1 MNIKRYMIKDTNE
14 SVLKKLDPEESGDF
28 KSKEEAEV
36 KMAKLKERLAE
47 LQDILFA
54 QKKHSLLV
62 ILQGMDSSG
71 KDGTV
76 KHIFSGINPQGFMVT
91 SFKKPSLE
99 EEAHDFL
106 WRVHMKTPPKGYI
119 AAFNRS
125 HYEDVLVPRVHGN
138 LKKEEM
144 KRRFR
149 YIREFEAML
158 AEEGTTIIKLF
169 LHISKDKQLEKIQ
182 ERLQDPAKHWKFDA
196 SDLQEREYWDDYQEA
211 YEDAFKETSNDSA
224 PWYWI
229 PANHRWYRNY
239 LALAIVVK
247 TLESLDLSYPK
258 LDTPTPDISE
268 LISPRH

>member
-14 SVLKKLDPEESGDF
+14 KLLSKFDPDDTGDF
-28 KSKEEAEV
+28 KSKAEAEA
-36 KMAKLKERLAE
+36 KMEKLKERLAE

-76 KHIFSGINPQGFMVT
+76 KHIFSGINPQGFIVT

-106 WRVHMKTPPKGYI
+106 WRVHMKTPPKWYI

-125 HYEDVLVPRVHGN
+125 HYEDVLVPRVHGSLN
-138 LKKEEM
+138 KEDA

-149 YIREFEAML
+149 YIRQFEEML
-158 AEEGTTIIKLF
+158 AEEGTTVIKLF
-169 LHISKDKQLEKIQ
+169 LHISKDKQLKKIQ
-182 ERLQDPAKHWKFDA
+182 ERLHDPTKHWKFDA
-196 SDLQEREYWDDYQEA
+196 SDLQERKYWDDYQEA
-211 YEDAFKETSNDSA
+211 YEDVFKETSIDKA

-258 LDTPTPDISE
+258 LNSPTPDISE

>member
-1 MNIKRYMIKDTNE
+1 MNINRYMIKDAKE
-14 SVLKKLDPEESGDF
+14 IRLSKLDANETGDF
-28 KSKEEAEV
+28 KTKKEAEAAT
-36 KMAKLKERLAE
+36 AKLKKRLAE

-76 KHIFSGINPQGFMVT
+76 KHIFSGINPQGFIVT

-106 WRVHMKTPPKGYI
+106 WRVHQKTPPKGYI
-119 AAFNRS
+119 SAFNRS
-125 HYEDVLVPRVHGN
+125 HYEDVLVPRVHGS
-138 LKKEEM
+138 LRHEDA

-149 YIREFEAML
+149 YIRQFEEML
-158 AEEGTTIIKLF
+158 VEEGTTIIKLF
-169 LHISKDKQLEKIQ
+169 LHISKEKQLEKIQ
-182 ERLQDPAKHWKFDA
+182 ERLEDPKKHWKFDA
-196 SDLQEREYWDDYQEA
+196 SDLQEREYWENYQEA
-211 YEDAFKETSNDSA
+211 YEEVFKESSTEQT
-224 PWYWI
+224 PWFWI

-239 LALAIVVK
+239 LALDIVVK
-247 TLESLDLSYPK
+247 TLEKLDLKYPK
-258 LDTPTPDISE
+258 LNTPTPDISE

>member
-1 MNIKRYMIKDTNE
+1 MNTKRYMIKDTNKG
-14 SVLKKLDPEESGDF
+14 LLHTLDPNETGELD
-28 KSKEEAEV
+28 SKKEAEV
-36 KMAKLKERLAE
+36 KMLQLKERLAE

-76 KHIFSGINPQGFMVT
+76 KHIFSGINPQGFSVT

-106 WRVHMKTPPKGYI
+106 WRVHQKTPPRGYI

-138 LKKEEM
+138 LSKEDA

-149 YIREFEAML
+149 YIRQFEEML
-158 AEEGTTIIKLF
+158 VEEGTTVIKLF
-169 LHISKDKQLEKIQ
+169 LHISKEKQLEKIQ
-182 ERLQDPAKHWKFDA
+182 ERLQDPKKHWKFDA
-196 SDLQEREYWDDYQEA
+196 SDLQERGYWDDYQKY
-211 YEDAFKETSNDSA
+211 YEDVFKESSTEQA
-224 PWYWI
+224 PWFWI

-239 LALAIVVK
+239 LALAIVVQ
-247 TLESLDLSYPK
+247 TLKGLELSYPK

>member
-1 MNIKRYMIKDTNE
+1 MHIKRYMIKDTSE
-14 SVLKKLDPEESGDF
+14 TVLKSLDPDDTGNF
-28 KSKEEAEV
+28 KLKDEV
-36 KMAKLKERLAE
+36 QDEMAKLKLRLAE

-62 ILQGMDSSG
+62 ILQGMDTSG

-91 SFKKPSLE
+91 SFKKPTPE

-106 WRVHMKTPPKGYI
+106 WRVHTKTPPKGYI

-125 HYEDVLVPRVHGN
+125 HYEDVLVPRVHGSLVN
-138 LKKEEM
+138 EDV

-149 YIREFEAML
+149 YIREFEQML

-169 LHISKDKQLEKIQ
+169 LHISKKKQLEKIQ
-182 ERLQDPAKHWKFDA
+182 ERLHDPAKHWKFDA
-196 SDLQEREYWDDYQEA
+196 SDLQEREYWEDYQKA
-211 YEDAFKETSNDSA
+211 YEDIFKESSIEKA

-247 TLESLDLSYPK
+247 TLEGLDLEYPK
-258 LDTPTPDISE
+258 LNTPTPEISE

>member
-1 MNIKRYMIKDTNE
+1 MNIKRYMIKDTKE
-14 SVLKKLDPEESGDF
+14 SVLKHLDPDESGDF
-28 KSKEEAEV
+28 KSKEEAEA

-182 ERLQDPAKHWKFDA
+182 ERLQDPTKHWKFDA

-211 YEDAFKETSNDSA
+211 YEDAFRETSSDA
-224 PWYWI
+224 TPWYWI

-258 LDTPTPDISE
+258 LDDPTPDISE